1 MCDARQRWKT
11 QIISPYKE
19 FVSRLLFQSVA
30 LEKTEPKQ
38 DTVGFVLRQRSK
50 L

>member
-1 MCDARQRWKT
+1 M

-19 FVSRLLFQSVA
+19 FVSRWLFQSVA
-30 LEKTEPKQ
+30 LEKTEPTKE
-38 DTVGFVLRQRSK
+38 TLVSVLRQRSK